1 MENRKILVVDDD
13 PKIVKL
19 VEHSLRREGYQVF
32 TAVNGSQALEMVEK
46 FRPDLVVLDLM
57 LPEIDGFE
65 VCKKIKS
72 HQDIPVIILS
82 ARGEE
87 VDKVVGFTLGADDYQ
102 TKPFSPTELMMRVK
116 AVLRRS
122 RNERRGGETDCIVCR
137 GLEINYKNR
146 SVRVNEKTIDLTAKE
161 FELLWHLA
169 SGSPQVFTRQQLLE
183 SLWEPDFF
191 GDENTLTV
199 HVRRLREKIES
210 DPTNPAFIKTVWGVG
225 YKFEAAAGVQQENN

>member
-32 TAVNGSQALEMVEK
+32 AAANGSQALEMVEK

-57 LPEIDGFE
+57 IPEIDGFE
-65 VCKKIKS
+65 VCKRIKS
-72 HQDIPVIILS
+72 NQDIPVIILS

-102 TKPFSPTELMMRVK
+102 TKPFSPTELVMRVK

-122 RNERRGGETDCIVCR
+122 HNGQRSGETDCIICR
-137 GLEINYKNR
+137 GLEINNRHR
-146 SVRVNEKTIDLTAKE
+146 SVKVSGKIIELTAKE
-161 FELLWHLA
+161 FDLLWYLA
-169 SGSPQVFTRQQLLE
+169 TGSPQVFTRQQLLE

-210 DPTNPAFIKTVWGVG
+210 DPTNPAYIKTVWGVG
-225 YKFEAAAGVQQENN
+225 YKFERQENI

>member
-1 MENRKILVVDDD
+1 MEDRKILVVDDD

-32 TAVNGSQALEMVEK
+32 AAVNGSQALEMVEK

-65 VCKKIKS
+65 VCKRIKS
-72 HQDIPVIILS
+72 RQDIPIIILS

-116 AVLRRS
+116 AVLRRAQ
-122 RNERRGGETDCIVCR
+122 NATRGSETDSIICQ
-137 GLEINYKNR
+137 GLEINSKHR
-146 SVRVNEKTIDLTAKE
+146 SVRVNGKNIELTAKE
-161 FELLWHLA
+161 FDLLWYLA
-169 SGSPQVFTRQQLLE
+169 IGSPLVFTRQQLLE
-183 SLWEPDFF
+183 SLWEPDFY

-210 DPTNPAFIKTVWGVG
+210 DHTNPAFIKTVWGVG
-225 YKFEAAAGVQQENN
+225 YKFEADTE